1 MPPEGDAATMS
12 PQRCIAMPSPA
23 WSRRSRRRDLVSLDQ
38 DKKSAGV
45 ALGPIVHKKSTV
57 PLDQLSAIS
66 STLVPLDLLSSR
78 SSVLLDH
85 LSSRSLSRDEAR
97 VKVQETIAMV
107 DRWYDSDD
115 WKPWTPP
122 TPEEELR
129 MLDDPSAPRPEI
141 IANEER
147 HRQLSV
153 LKSLPLRQ

>member
-1 MPPEGDAATMS
+1 
-12 PQRCIAMPSPA
+12 
-23 WSRRSRRRDLVSLDQ
+23 LVSLDQ

-57 PLDQLSAIS
+57 P
-66 STLVPLDLLSSR
+66 
-78 SSVLLDH
+78 LDH

-122 TPEEELR
+122 TPEEEFR
-129 MLDDPSAPRPEI
+129 RLDDPSAPRPEI

-147 HRQLSV
+147 DIVSV